1 MNLQKMRIISLI
13 LKSQMENNMA
23 WFCTKNEQKVLYLDC
38 QECEEKRARCS
49 YKEPITKE
57 NSHKEKQEEEEL
69 GKV

>member
-1 MNLQKMRIISLI
+1 
-13 LKSQMENNMA
+13 MENNMA